1 MRVHHINCGTLCPA
15 GGARFVLG
23 EGSLF
28 SRARMV
34 CHCLVLE
41 TRQGLVLVDTGLGTQ
56 DLQDP
61 SRLGQRFI
69 RRNAPRLDP
78 RETAVAQVEQL
89 GFKREDVR
97 HILPTHLDLD
107 HAGGLSD
114 FPSAEVHVFRDEYN
128 AAMHPAGPSKKYGYR
143 PRQWAHGPRW
153 KPHDVDGERWFGF
166 EAVRP
171 LPGLGDEV
179 LLVPLVG
186 HSEGHCG
193 VAVKS
198 GGRWL
203 LHAGDAYFSHRE
215 IAPVGPSSPLGLAL
229 FQRIRSADNAARVAN
244 QARLRELVRNH
255 ASEVSVFSAH
265 CATEF
270 QRHAASP
277 LPLTRAQRVV
287 NG

>member
-15 GGARFVLG
+15 GAWLVLG

-28 SRARMV
+28 ARARMV

-61 SRLGQRFI
+61 SRLGRRFI
-69 RRNAPRLDP
+69 RRNAPRLDS

-114 FPSAEVHVFRDEYN
+114 FPSAEVHVFRDEYE
-128 AAMHPAGPSKKYGYR
+128 AAMNPTGRSKKYGYR
-143 PRQWAHGPRW
+143 PRQWAHEPRW
-153 KPHDVDGERWFGF
+153 TPHAVDGERWFGF

-215 IAPVGPSSPLGLAL
+215 VAPVAPSSPLGLAL
-229 FQRIRSADNAARVAN
+229 FQRLRSADNAARVAN

-255 ASEVSVFSAH
+255 SAEVSVFSAH

-277 LPLTRAQRVV
+277 LPLVRAPRAV